1 MKRVLK
7 ETLQYYMIWRPEVVM
22 ELQFSKISFGR
33 SFLPLLLVA
42 LVMCSCTDQVGND
55 ERSNIKIEHY
65 ELLNVENGD
74 LQETR
79 IQKDFSGTE
88 VLNLGMQSDT
98 VYISAEVDVSELKSS
113 GPFYLEVKNPT
124 IRYLELFVKDTSG
137 SYVSSGVKGTA
148 FMGDGLNGHLAP
160 AFWVENI
167 ETGDI
172 VFKLYSQEPIS
183 FETSVYPESVFEGM
197 DTRRML
203 LANIYIGIM
212 LALFLY
218 NLVLYFSVRDGVYL
232 VYCLYILFIS
242 LAQLSLA
249 GYSRLFLFSD
259 NFRFFEVSAVL
270 FSALSGVF
278 AVTFIRIFLK
288 TKSIIPKLDKVLL
301 GIGVIYGLV
310 LFTRVFSFVELSYR
324 LTDLAGMLVAVFF
337 FLSAIMAAKSGYR
350 PALYFLIAWSFF
362 LVGVVIFVLK
372 NLGIELL
379 QDLASF
385 PMLVGTALEAILL
398 SLALA
403 NRINILKKEKEQQ
416 QQGKL
421 KALKENER
429 LVREQNVILEE
440 KVKLRTKELE
450 LTLKNLQNTQ
460 TQLVNQ
466 EKMASLGQLTAGIAH
481 EINNPINFVSSNIS
495 PLKRD
500 LQDVLEITE
509 AYRQKGKEEF
519 SETTRKSLHDL
530 EEDLEFSYL
539 VEEIDMLL
547 KGMEEGAKRTVEIVK
562 GLRLFSRVDEQDVK
576 KVDLHDGLNSTLILL
591 NSTMGRVGVD
601 KHYGEIP
608 MVECLAGKIN
618 QVFMNIISNAVQAL
632 QEHDNITH
640 PLVEITTSV
649 VEGNKVRIEIK
660 DNGPGMPEHVK
671 ERIFEPFFTTK
682 QVGKGTGLGLSIVYK
697 IIENHQ
703 GALEVFSEEGKGTS
717 FVITLPIYQKT
728 ARNE

>member
-1 MKRVLK
+1 
-7 ETLQYYMIWRPEVVM
+7 MIWRPEVDM
-22 ELQFSKISFGR
+22 KSQFTKICFGR
-33 SFLPLLLVA
+33 RILLLPLIVLA
-42 LVMCSCTDQVGND
+42 LFSCSNQKGGAQNKNV
-55 ERSNIKIEHY
+55 KINNY
-65 ELLNVENGD
+65 ELIEIKNDDLNAATV
-74 LQETR
+74 L
-79 IQKDFSGTE
+79 KDFSTNE
-88 VLNLGMQSDT
+88 LLNLGMRSDT
-98 VYISAEVDVSELKSS
+98 VYVRAFADVQELGTKE
-113 GPFYLEVKNPT
+113 PFFLEVKNPT
-124 IRYLELFVKDTSG
+124 LRYLELFVKDFSG
-137 SYVSSGVKGTA
+137 TYVSQGKKGTVII
-148 FMGDGLNGHLAP
+148 GDGLNSHLAP
-160 AFWVENI
+160 SFLVDNLG
-167 ETGDI
+167 TGDL
-172 VFKLYSQEPIS
+172 VFKLYSEEPIS
-183 FETSVYPESVFEGM
+183 FETSIYAESVFEEM
-197 DTRRML
+197 DSRRML

-218 NLVLYFSVRDGVYL
+218 NLVLYFSVRDRVYL

-249 GYSRLFLFSD
+249 GYSKLFLFGD
-259 NFRFFEVSAVL
+259 NYRFFEVSAVL
-270 FSALSGVF
+270 FSAVSGIF
-278 AVTFIRIFLK
+278 AVTFIRTFLK
-288 TKSIIPKLDKVLL
+288 TKIIIPKLDKVLL

-362 LVGVVIFVLK
+362 LIGVVIFVLK
-372 NLGIELL
+372 NMGIEVF

-421 KALKENER
+421 EALKENER

-440 KVKLRTKELE
+440 KVKLRTEELE

-500 LQDVLEITE
+500 LHDVLEIVDE
-509 AYRQKGKEEF
+509 YRQKGKEEF
-519 SETTRKSLHDL
+519 SEATRKALNDL

-547 KGMEEGAKRTVEIVK
+547 RGMEEGAKRTVEIVK

-576 KVDLHDGLNSTLILL
+576 KVDLHDGLNSTMILL
-591 NSTMGRVGVD
+591 NSAMGRVNVE
-601 KHYGEIP
+601 KHYSEIP

-618 QVFMNIISNAVQAL
+618 QVFMNIISNAIQAL
-632 QEHDNITH
+632 QEQENNEH
-640 PLVEITTSV
+640 PLVEILTSV
-649 VEGNKVRIEIK
+649 VDKDWVRIEIK
-660 DNGPGMPEHVK
+660 DNGPGMPDHVK

-703 GALEVFSEEGKGTS
+703 GTLEVFSEEGRGTS